1 MNTKVTLEI
10 ENNKLTLTGFTDEKP
25 DKNNRY
31 INLDHRAVEL
41 VEITSILFENDPE
54 FRKTITKSVKEFS
67 DKYRKELAK
76 KWKLE

>member
-10 ENNKLTLTGFTDEKP
+10 ENNKLTLTGFTDEIP

-31 INLDHRAVEL
+31 INLDDRAIEL

-67 DKYRKELAK
+67 EKYRKELTK
-76 KWKLE
+76 K